1 MKSFILSISFMSAVF
16 YLSAQDISSVQLK
29 DVNSGQSVAL
39 KSKINAKGAFIIFI
53 DDTCP
58 FVDSYMSRLQEF
70 SQKYSNSGYAVIF
83 VNPHENNNPST
94 DNLAEMKKYFAGKK
108 LGGSYFSDTDQSLV
122 KVLGATKLPEV
133 FFVKMN
139 GNQLNIVYQG
149 AIDNNPQNAAEVS
162 SSYLSD
168 AVSDSEAGKKPAT
181 AKTPPLGCRI
191 KKF

>member
-1 MKSFILSISFMSAVF
+1 MKASIISIVFIFNVYFLT
-16 YLSAQDISSVQLK
+16 AQDISSVQLK
-29 DVNSGQSVAL
+29 DVNSGQSVSL
-39 KSKINAKGAFIIFI
+39 KSKISSKGAFIFFI

-70 SQKYSNSGYAVIF
+70 SQKQSKSGYAVLF

-94 DNLAEMKKYFAGKK
+94 DNMAEMKKYFAGKK

-122 KVLGATKLPEV
+122 KVLGATKLPEA
-133 FFVKMN
+133 FFVKLN
-139 GNQLNIVYQG
+139 GNQLNIIYQG

-162 SSYLSD
+162 KRYLSE
-168 AVSDSEAGKKPAT
+168 AVSDSEAGKKAAT
-181 AKTPPLGCRI
+181 SKTPPLGCRI